1 MCGWY
6 NVFFMS
12 CLYEEAVSAVC
23 AVGMEQLCVFICGS
37 SVSYVWFVWDSYVLF
52 VCGMEWR
59 ICEEP
64 ELQLCVMVVRKK
76 NVKECKE
83 GGRMQITKEERIAKE
98 SELGGM
104 QNG

>member
-1 MCGWY
+1 
-6 NVFFMS
+6 MS

-23 AVGMEQLCVFICGS
+23 AVSMDQLCVFICGS

-76 NVKECKE
+76 
-83 GGRMQITKEERIAKE
+83 M
-98 SELGGM
+98 
-104 QNG
+104 